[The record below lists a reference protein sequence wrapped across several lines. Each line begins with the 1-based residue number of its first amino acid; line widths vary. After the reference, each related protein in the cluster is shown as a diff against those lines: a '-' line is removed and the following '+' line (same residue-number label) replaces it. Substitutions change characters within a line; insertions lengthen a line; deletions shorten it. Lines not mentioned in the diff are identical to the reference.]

1 MQQKT
6 TKLKYV
12 GVGFQ
17 AARDVQVCWSVS
29 FSNNHG
35 TEK

>member
-1 MQQKT
+1 MQQKA
-6 TKLKYV
+6 TKLKYA

-17 AARDVQVCWSVS
+17 AARDVQVCRSVS

-35 TEK
+35 IEK